1 MPTWNSDPISNTTQK
16 RNSTRVGTNVS
27 DHKKSILKVRTS
39 LTLMFSF
46 ILNTKYSD
54 LGMMLEIYFI
64 LDGYNK
70 NEVVKNTESLNFI
83 SIEKKMNR
91 LATVM

>member
-1 MPTWNSDPISNTTQK
+1 MPTWNSGPISNTTQK

-27 DHKKSILKVRTS
+27 DRKESVLKVRTS

-46 ILNTKYSD
+46 ILHTKYSD

-64 LDGYNK
+64 IDGYNK
-70 NEVVKNTESLNFI
+70 NEVVKSTESLNFI
-83 SIEKKMNR
+83 SVEKKK
-91 LATVM
+91 